1 MNGWLDMVNGLI
13 PDEWESLALS
23 RLPARITNLEIEA
36 LFTTFLRQD
45 SVILNISQG
54 VAEACSHPT
63 SYPRNVVSVGCA
75 NFSPRRHV
83 PSSR

>member
-1 MNGWLDMVNGLI
+1 MVGCISGAGDISRATNNGWLDMVNGLI

-36 LFTTFLRQD
+36 LFTTFLRQN
-45 SVILNISQG
+45 SAILNISQG

-63 SYPRNVVSVGCA
+63 S
-75 NFSPRRHV
+75 
-83 PSSR
+83 